1 MLSSSDSVHHPG
13 FCRTS
18 IRASSSCSSTCEPPQ
33 HMASMQ
39 MARARPAALY
49 ELAPR
54 PHPLHEPSSIVGAGD
69 VVVRPPSRRREP
81 VSSVAVVV
89 CVEGVDRPPTLGLS
103 LRHLVHLLRTSSS
116 CPGPLHICPGPL
128 HICRGPLHICPG
140 TLHICP
146 GPLHICPG
154 PLRIC
159 PGPPIAVRDGTLRSA
174 LPPARPRCERLRHR
188 AEQSTADGRAGTSSG
203 GTQGVLK
210 GYSRGCARRTAG
222 ARRRQTPWQAPAER
236 PAGPT

>member
-89 CVEGVDRPPTLGLS
+89 CVEGVDRPPALGLG

-116 CPGPLHICPGPL
+116 CPGPLHICPGP
-128 HICRGPLHICPG
+128 
-140 TLHICP
+140 
-146 GPLHICPG
+146 
-154 PLRIC
+154 
-159 PGPPIAVRDGTLRSA
+159 PIAVGMVLSGVRYR
-174 LPPARPRCERLRHR
+174 PPARAANDCGPSAHR
-188 AEQSTADGRAGTSSG
+188 AEQSTADGRAGTSKGYST
-203 GTQGVLK
+203 GTQGAAHGGRPGRGGDRRHGKHQRSGRLDRPEQPTRSQA
-210 GYSRGCARRTAG
+210 SRCGGRSAHSTRSTR
-222 ARRRQTPWQAPAER
+222 
-236 PAGPT
+236 